1 VSIDDDKQVPS
12 ARGRIWACN
21 TWGMTKLY
29 AKSQLLQ
36 ANMFEKKAV
45 LFLQK
50 ENEIKSGSGGVGVMH
65 LNTVE
70 WVGQVSLDDALL
82 T

>member
-1 VSIDDDKQVPS
+1 
-12 ARGRIWACN
+12 
-21 TWGMTKLY
+21 MTKLY

-36 ANMFEKKAV
+36 ANAFEKKTV
-45 LFLQK
+45 PFLQK
-50 ENEIKSGSGGVGVMH
+50 KNQIKSGSGGGGATH
-65 LNTVE
+65 PNTVE